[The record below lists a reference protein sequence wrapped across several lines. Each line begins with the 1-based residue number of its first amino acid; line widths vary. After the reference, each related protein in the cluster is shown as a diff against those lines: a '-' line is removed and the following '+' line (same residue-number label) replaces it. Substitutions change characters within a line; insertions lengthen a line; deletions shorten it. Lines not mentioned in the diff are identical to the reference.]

1 MVLKMKAWHKT
12 PAAGGFFREEGCIM
26 ARKVIGIG
34 LLLTLFFSWPNAGRA
49 EGPEDGEQYYTY
61 SIIEQFPHD
70 PHAFTQGFVYS
81 DGFFYEGTGLY
92 GQSSLRKVTPENGE
106 VIKKRELTENLFG
119 EGIAVYQ
126 GKIIQ
131 LTWRE
136 NLGLVYDRESFAV
149 LEVFSYPT
157 EGWGL
162 THDGKHLI
170 MSDGSST
177 LTFLDPETFAP
188 VRRIEVTSSR
198 GPVENL
204 NELEYIKGEI
214 YANIWLTDYIVRI
227 DPQTGRVTG
236 WIDLSGLLPPDTV
249 RGAVDV
255 LNGIAYDYKQ
265 DRIFVTG
272 KLWPFVFEIQ
282 LLPAAAGNY

>member
-1 MVLKMKAWHKT
+1 
-12 PAAGGFFREEGCIM
+12 
-26 ARKVIGIG
+26 
-34 LLLTLFFSWPNAGRA
+34 
-49 EGPEDGEQYYTY
+49 
-61 SIIEQFPHD
+61 
-70 PHAFTQGFVYS
+70 
-81 DGFFYEGTGLY
+81 
-92 GQSSLRKVTPENGE
+92 
-106 VIKKRELTENLFG
+106 LTENLFG

>member
-1 MVLKMKAWHKT
+1 L
-12 PAAGGFFREEGCIM
+12 

-34 LLLTLFFSWPNAGRA
+34 LLLVLLFSSQVTGRA
-49 EGPEDGEQYYTY
+49 EKPEAGEEYYEQYYTY
-61 SIIEQFPHD
+61 VIVNQFPHD
-70 PHAFTQGFVYS
+70 PQAFTQGLVYS

-92 GQSSLRKVTPENGE
+92 GRSSLRKVRPENGE

-119 EGIAVYQ
+119 EGITIYQ
-126 GKIIQ
+126 EKIIQ

-136 NLGLVYDRESFAV
+136 NLGLVYDRESFEV

-177 LTFLDPETFAP
+177 LTFLDPETYKP
-188 VRRIEVTSSR
+188 VRQIEVTSSK
-198 GPVENL
+198 GPVKNL

-227 DPQTGRVTG
+227 DPQTGKVTG
-236 WIDLSGLLPPDTV
+236 WIDLSGLLHPEIT
-249 RGAVDV
+249 GGMEDV
-255 LNGIAYDYKQ
+255 LNGIAYDQ
-265 DRIFVTG
+265 EEDRIFVTG
-272 KLWPFVFEIQ
+272 KLWPLLFEIQ
-282 LLPAAAGNY
+282 LVPVENEYK

>member
-1 MVLKMKAWHKT
+1 M
-12 PAAGGFFREEGCIM
+12 PEAGEE
-26 ARKVIGIG
+26 
-34 LLLTLFFSWPNAGRA
+34 
-49 EGPEDGEQYYTY
+49 YYTY
-61 SIIEQFPHD
+61 VVINQFPHD
-70 PHAFTQGFVYS
+70 PQAFTQGFLYS
-81 DGFFYEGTGLY
+81 NGYFYEGTGLY
-92 GQSSLRKVTPENGE
+92 GRSSLRKVKLETGE
-106 VIKKRELTENLFG
+106 VIKERELTENLFG
-119 EGIAVYQ
+119 EGIALYKN
-126 GKIIQ
+126 KIIQ

-162 THDGKHLI
+162 AYDGKHLI

-188 VRRIEVTSSR
+188 VRRIQVTSSR

-214 YANIWLTDYIVRI
+214 YANVWLTDYIVRI

-236 WIDLSGLLPPDTV
+236 WIDLSSLLPRETV
-249 RGAVDV
+249 RGVVDV
-255 LNGIAYDYKQ
+255 LNGIAYDHEQ
-265 DRIFVTG
+265 DRLFVTG
-272 KLWPFVFEIQ
+272 KLWPFIFEIR
-282 LLPAAAGNY
+282 LVPVDAGKD

>member
-1 MVLKMKAWHKT
+1 
-12 PAAGGFFREEGCIM
+12 M

-34 LLLTLFFSWPNAGRA
+34 LLLVLLFSSQVTGRA
-49 EGPEDGEQYYTY
+49 EKPEAGEEYYGQYYTY
-61 SIIEQFPHD
+61 VIVNQFPHD
-70 PHAFTQGFVYS
+70 PQAFTQGLVYS

-92 GQSSLRKVTPENGE
+92 GRSSLRKVRPENGE

-119 EGIAVYQ
+119 EGITIYQ
-126 GKIIQ
+126 EKIIQ

-136 NLGLVYDRESFAV
+136 NLGLVYDRESFEV

-177 LTFLDPETFAP
+177 LTFLDPETYKP
-188 VRRIEVTSSR
+188 VRQIEVTSSK
-198 GPVENL
+198 GPVKNL

-227 DPQTGRVTG
+227 DPQTGKVTG
-236 WIDLSGLLPPDTV
+236 WIDLSGLLHPEIT
-249 RGAVDV
+249 GGMEDV
-255 LNGIAYDYKQ
+255 LNGIAYDQ
-265 DRIFVTG
+265 EEDRIFVTG
-272 KLWPFVFEIQ
+272 KLWPLLFEIQ
-282 LLPAAAGNY
+282 LVPVENEYK